1 MRILAMKLDKVRD
14 GERSFSKLQ
23 ECHVGRPTWDLQSPH
38 FSATGFW
45 VLFPI
50 SHDFP
55 HFQRCRTSQISHCG
69 ENADDDTGLRLRVEK
84 GGCAGMQYVM
94 ALDQP
99 KEDDV
104 VESTDGVSIIIDQE
118 SLGYLRG
125 CQIDYVDSLSDAG
138 FKLTNP
144 NAARS
149 CGCGTSFEPQ
159 TA

>member
-1 MRILAMKLDKVRD
+1 MISLTANAIEHLKSLIAEK
-14 GERSFSKLQ
+14 
-23 ECHVGRPTWDLQSPH
+23 T
-38 FSATGFW
+38 AT
-45 VLFPI
+45 
-50 SHDFP
+50 
-55 HFQRCRTSQISHCG
+55 T
-69 ENADDDTGLRLRVEK
+69 NTGLRLRVEK

-94 ALDQP
+94 ALDESQA
-99 KEDDV
+99 EDNV
-104 VESTDGVSIIIDQE
+104 QTQDGVSIIIDHE

-125 CQIDYVDSLSDAG
+125 CQIDYVDTLADSG

>member
-1 MRILAMKLDKVRD
+1 MISLTANAIEHLKSLIAEK
-14 GERSFSKLQ
+14 
-23 ECHVGRPTWDLQSPH
+23 T
-38 FSATGFW
+38 AT
-45 VLFPI
+45 
-50 SHDFP
+50 
-55 HFQRCRTSQISHCG
+55 T
-69 ENADDDTGLRLRVEK
+69 NTGLRLRVEK

-94 ALDQP
+94 ALDESRA
-99 KEDDV
+99 EDNV
-104 VESTDGVSIIIDQE
+104 QTQDGVSIIIDHE

-125 CQIDYVDSLSDAG
+125 CQIDYVDTLADSG

>member
-1 MRILAMKLDKVRD
+1 MISLTSSAVEHLKSLIAEK
-14 GERSFSKLQ
+14 
-23 ECHVGRPTWDLQSPH
+23 
-38 FSATGFW
+38 SATA
-45 VLFPI
+45 
-50 SHDFP
+50 S
-55 HFQRCRTSQISHCG
+55 
-69 ENADDDTGLRLRVEK
+69 TGLRLRVEK
-84 GGCAGMQYVM
+84 GGCAGMQYIMV
-94 ALDQP
+94 LDESKP
-99 KEDDV
+99 DDV
-104 VESTDGVSIIIDQE
+104 VQSEDGVSIIIDHE

>member
-1 MRILAMKLDKVRD
+1 MISLTD
-14 GERSFSKLQ
+14 
-23 ECHVGRPTWDLQSPH
+23 
-38 FSATGFW
+38 SA
-45 VLFPI
+45 I
-50 SHDFP
+50 SHLKASLAEKP
-55 HFQRCRTSQISHCG
+55 SLPG
-69 ENADDDTGLRLRVEK
+69 YGLRLRVEK

-94 ALDQP
+94 ALDES
-99 KEDDV
+99 KADDTV
-104 VESTDGVSIIIDQE
+104 QTQDGVSVIIDKE

-125 CQIDYVDSLSDAG
+125 CQIDYVDSLADTG

>member
-1 MRILAMKLDKVRD
+1 MISLTSSAVEHL
-14 GERSFSKLQ
+14 RSLIAEK
-23 ECHVGRPTWDLQSPH
+23 
-38 FSATGFW
+38 
-45 VLFPI
+45 
-50 SHDFP
+50 
-55 HFQRCRTSQISHCG
+55 
-69 ENADDDTGLRLRVEK
+69 NADDDSGLRLRVEK

>member
-1 MRILAMKLDKVRD
+1 MISLT
-14 GERSFSKLQ
+14 
-23 ECHVGRPTWDLQSPH
+23 P
-38 FSATGFW
+38 SA
-45 VLFPI
+45 VEHLKSLI
-50 SHDFP
+50 A
-55 HFQRCRTSQISHCG
+55 
-69 ENADDDTGLRLRVEK
+69 EKNADSDTGLRLRVEK

-94 ALDQP
+94 GLDQP
-99 KEDDV
+99 KDEDV
-104 VESTDGVSIIIDQE
+104 VQSDDGVSIIIDQE